1 MDLKLN
7 KRKKTFD
14 KLVVALLVMNMLG
27 LPIQNIVLANELST
41 TEEVV
46 TEETKINESA
56 TAVTNTSNSE
66 SMESETAPIS
76 EKESELTEISSSE
89 TTLEESKVLTDTS
102 DVKSS
107 EKQESSEEPS
117 ARTQQSEERTSTK
130 AVTTGTFPNGSTSAW
145 TFDDTSGELS
155 ISAGTLVNP
164 NQSLGALIGVSANS
178 IKNIVFEGQVVASG
192 SLFRLFY
199 GASDLTSLDLSNL
212 DTKQVT
218 SMSQMFYGASG
229 LTSLNLSNLDTRQV
243 MNMSQMFREA
253 TSLTSLNLNNFHT
266 NRVTNMTSMF
276 YRATSLTSLD
286 VTSFDTSQVTDMTS
300 MFNGTIN
307 LTSLDVSS
315 FDTGKVTNISYMF
328 NGAWSLTSLDLSNF
342 DTRQVTNMSFMFD
355 GSAVTSLDLSNFD
368 TSKVADMQA
377 MFRGTSKLQN
387 LTLGSQFQFV
397 GTDANLS
404 NPTPTA
410 NYTGKWQNV
419 GSGTVNKPKGS
430 FIGTATEL
438 MSTYDGST
446 MADTYVWQPILLEVN
461 VQDSILMVGDTWN
474 PEDNF
479 LSALDSVGDPVDFK
493 DITVTGSVD
502 TTQPGAYK
510 VDYSYD
516 GVTSTATI
524 TVLAPVVVNV
534 KDSTL
539 IQGDTWNASD
549 NFLDATDSTGNPVSF
564 QDITVTGSVDTT
576 QPGVYKVDYSYDGI
590 TSTATITV
598 LAPVVVNVKDS
609 TLIQGDTWNA
619 SDNFLDATD
628 DAGNPVSFQDITVTG
643 SVDTTQPGVY
653 KVDYSYDGTTST
665 ATITVLAPVVVNVK
679 DSTLMQGDTWNASD
693 NFLGATD
700 ATGAPVAFQD
710 ITVTGSVDTT
720 QPGVYKVDYS
730 YDGVTSTATITVL
743 APVVVNVKNSTLMQ
757 GDTWNA
763 SDNFLDATDDAGNP
777 VSFQDITVT
786 GSVDTTQPGVYK
798 VDYSY
803 DGTTSTATITVLAP
817 VVVNVKDSTL
827 MQGDTW
833 NASDNFLDATDDT
846 GAPVSFQDI
855 TVTGSV
861 DTTQPGVY
869 KVDYSYDGTTST
881 ATITVLAPVVV
892 NVKDSTLM
900 QGDTWNA
907 SDNFLDAT
915 DDAGNPV
922 SFQNITV
929 TGSVDT
935 TQPSVYKVDY
945 SYDGTTSTAT
955 ITVLETMPES
965 WINFI
970 VDGTNVR
977 AIPGS
982 LLSKAEWDLTTGL
995 WAGWNPGTI
1004 KVPTDKL
1011 PSAPVKEGYT
1021 FKGWQDTTGTIV
1033 DFSTLE
1039 IDLNSTT
1046 EFNFTAGYEKNT
1058 YNVTFN
1064 VDGRQEQ
1071 QTVLFDELIS
1081 EPTTPTKDG
1090 YLFTGWYDS
1099 PTGGDKWDFST
1110 DKMPAKNVELYAHFK
1125 ELMVVTP
1132 GVDPVTPS
1140 VVKPITPEVDPVI
1153 PSVVKPITPGVDPVT
1168 PSVVKPIMPGVDPV
1182 TPSVNPPTTPGE
1194 GPNVVSPTTP
1204 GSGGNQPPS
1213 NGSGSNTGNTTTPS
1227 PTTSQRG
1234 KLAKLG
1240 ENSSLLLQGF
1250 GLLLVLSG
1258 LILFWKKRKRT
1269 HL

>member
-1 MDLKLN
+1 MN
-7 KRKKTFD
+7 KRKKTLRQ
-14 KLVVALLVMNMLG
+14 LVVALLLLCTIG
-27 LPIQNIVLANELST
+27 LPIQNIVLANEFSA

-46 TEETKINESA
+46 TEGTESA
-56 TAVTNTSNSE
+56 TTAEADTSNSE
-66 SMESETAPIS
+66 SMESESAPLS
-76 EKESELTEISSSE
+76 EKEAESTEITSSE
-89 TTLEESKVLTDTS
+89 TVLEESKGLMDMPEVN
-102 DVKSS
+102 SS
-107 EKQESSEEPS
+107 EKQEASS
-117 ARTQQSEERTSTK
+117 ATQQSEERLSTK
-130 AVTTGTFPNGSTSAW
+130 ATSSGTFPNGSTSTW
-145 TFDDTSGELS
+145 TFDDTTGELS

-164 NQSLGALIGVSANS
+164 NQSLADLIGVSS
-178 IKNIVFEGQVVASG
+178 DQIKSIVFEGQVIASG
-192 SLFRLFY
+192 SLSSLFED
-199 GASDLTSLDLSNL
+199 AVNVTSLDLSDFDTSNVTNMSSMFWEARGLTSLDLSDF
-212 DTKQVT
+212 DTSNVT
-218 SMSQMFYGASG
+218 NMSSMFNGVRG
-229 LTSLNLSNLDTRQV
+229 LTSLDLSDFDTS
-243 MNMSQMFREA
+243 N
-253 TSLTSLNLNNFHT
+253 
-266 NRVTNMTSMF
+266 VTNMRNMF
-276 YRATSLTSLD
+276 WDAR
-286 VTSFDTSQVTDMTS
+286 
-300 MFNGTIN
+300 G
-307 LTSLDVSS
+307 
-315 FDTGKVTNISYMF
+315 
-328 NGAWSLTSLDLSNF
+328 LTSLDLSNF
-342 DTRQVTNMSFMFD
+342 DTSNVTNMSGMFR
-355 GSAVTSLDLSNFD
+355 SARGLTSLDLSDFD
-368 TSKVADMQA
+368 TSNVTNMSIMFSGVSGLTSLDLSDFDTSNVTNMSDMFWSA
-377 MFRGTSKLQN
+377 SGLTSLDLSDFDTSNVTNMSNMFRSASGLTSLDLSDFDTSNVTDMTYMFDGASKLQN
-387 LTLGSQFQFV
+387 LTLGDKFQFV
-397 GTDANLS
+397 GTNANLP
-404 NPTPTA
+404 NPTPTDK
-410 NYTGKWQNV
+410 YTGEWQNV

-446 MADTYVWQPILLEVN
+446 MADTYVWQPMLIEVN
-461 VQDSILMVGDTWN
+461 VQDSVLMVGDTWK

-479 LSALDSVGDPVDFK
+479 LSALDNAENPVDFK

-502 TTQPGAYK
+502 TAQPGLY
-510 VDYSYD
+510 
-516 GVTSTATI
+516 
-524 TVLAPVVVNV
+524 
-534 KDSTL
+534 
-539 IQGDTWNASD
+539 
-549 NFLDATDSTGNPVSF
+549 
-564 QDITVTGSVDTT
+564 TVT
-576 QPGVYKVDYSYDGI
+576 
-590 TSTATITV
+590 
-598 LAPVVVNVKDS
+598 
-609 TLIQGDTWNA
+609 
-619 SDNFLDATD
+619 
-628 DAGNPVSFQDITVTG
+628 
-643 SVDTTQPGVY
+643 
-653 KVDYSYDGTTST
+653 
-665 ATITVLAPVVVNVK
+665 
-679 DSTLMQGDTWNASD
+679 
-693 NFLGATD
+693 
-700 ATGAPVAFQD
+700 
-710 ITVTGSVDTT
+710 
-720 QPGVYKVDYS
+720 
-730 YDGVTSTATITVL
+730 
-743 APVVVNVKNSTLMQ
+743 
-757 GDTWNA
+757 
-763 SDNFLDATDDAGNP
+763 
-777 VSFQDITVT
+777 
-786 GSVDTTQPGVYK
+786 
-798 VDYSY
+798 
-803 DGTTSTATITVLAP
+803 
-817 VVVNVKDSTL
+817 
-827 MQGDTW
+827 
-833 NASDNFLDATDDT
+833 
-846 GAPVSFQDI
+846 
-855 TVTGSV
+855 
-861 DTTQPGVY
+861 
-869 KVDYSYDGTTST
+869 
-881 ATITVLAPVVV
+881 
-892 NVKDSTLM
+892 
-900 QGDTWNA
+900 
-907 SDNFLDAT
+907 
-915 DDAGNPV
+915 
-922 SFQNITV
+922 
-929 TGSVDT
+929 
-935 TQPSVYKVDY
+935 Y

-1099 PTGGDKWDFST
+1099 PTGGNKWDFSA

-1125 ELMVVTP
+1125 ELVVVTP

-1227 PTTSQRG
+1227 STTSQRG